1 MAKRALV
8 LAGGGSRGSYQIG
21 VWRALRE
28 LGWEFDIVTGT
39 SVGALNGALMVQN
52 DYDVAVE
59 MWQTISTSDVLSMD
73 IDDKIDS
80 VSDFNN
86 KLALFVREMAKNG
99 GADPGPLEKILQ
111 RYIDEE
117 RIRQSP
123 IEFEIVTVECPSL
136 SPCIINKESLP
147 EGELVDYLM
156 ASAACFPA
164 MKMRQIGDTRYIDG
178 GYYDNMP
185 INLAIQRGADEIIAV
200 DLEAIGRQKR
210 VNAPGV
216 KIRYIRSKWD
226 LGVFILFDKE
236 AAKRNIE
243 LGYLDMMKAFGKL
256 EGFAYPFYRGEIEKN
271 ARRLEKYFDLI
282 TIKLDLTVQKYKKTL
297 IQADSGIGL
306 ARVVNSTAHVRM
318 TSDAAIA
325 AAGETAARVFELSPL
340 VTYTF
345 DELNKQIGQA
355 LEQIQ
360 NEDLVQIAES
370 LHKVM
375 SPKEILRTIKC
386 IDKRHVAAFCL
397 GEIRKAYQQDG
408 ANALLQVLRTLVAD
422 EFIAGLYLFALE
434 LAQR

>member
-28 LGWEFDIVTGT
+28 LGWNFEIVTGT
-39 SVGALNGALMVQN
+39 SVGALNGALMVQD

-59 MWQTISTSDVLSMD
+59 MWQTISTTDVLSMD

-80 VSDFNN
+80 FKDFNN
-86 KLALFVREMAKNG
+86 KLAVFIHEMAKNG
-99 GADPGPLEKILQ
+99 GADPRPLEDIL
-111 RYIDEE
+111 RRCVDEE
-117 RIRQSP
+117 RIRRSP
-123 IEFEIVTVECPSL
+123 TEFEIVTVEYPSL
-136 SPCIINKESLP
+136 APHIINKENMP

-164 MKMRQIGDTRYIDG
+164 MKMRQIGGARYIDG

-185 INLAIQRGADEIIAV
+185 ISLALERGADEIVAV

-210 VNAPGV
+210 VDARGA
-216 KIRYIRSKWD
+216 KIRYIRSKWN

-236 AAKRNIE
+236 AARRNIE
-243 LGYLDMMKAFGKL
+243 LGYLDTLKEFGRL
-256 EGFAYPFYRGEIEKN
+256 EGAAYPFHKGETAKN

-282 TIKLDLTVQKYKKTL
+282 TIKTNLTIQKYNKL
-297 IQADSGIGL
+297 SIEANANIRL
-306 ARVVNSTAHVRM
+306 ARVVDSGTRVRM

-345 DELNKQIGQA
+345 DEMNKQLSDAIRQIHNEDMVQLGQA
-355 LEQIQ
+355 F
-360 NEDLVQIAES
+360 DAA
-370 LHKVM
+370 KK
-375 SPKEILRTIKC
+375 PKEFLGAIRL

-397 GEIRKAYQQDG
+397 GEIRKAYKQESDG
-408 ANALLQVLRTLVAD
+408 TLLKVLSTLVAD
-422 EFIAGLYLFALE
+422 EFITGLYLFVLE
-434 LAQR
+434 LAQW